1 MKFDITE
8 VVIDHLSTLRSYRD
22 DKISVLDITI
32 TFIAPL
38 FISILAVPYSGMT
51 YHSQEGNIIIAL
63 SVFAALLFNLM
74 ILILD
79 KNKNATDIE
88 KDQLN
93 EIYYNISYCILVA
106 LFDISLL
113 LLLSIINKSSIL
125 ILLCAI
131 RLLSLFLLLNFFT
144 TMLLILKR
152 MHKVIKNK
160 INK

>member
-8 VVIDHLSTLRSYRD
+8 VVIDHLSTLRDYRNG
-22 DKISVLDITI
+22 KISVMDITI
-32 TFIAPL
+32 TFLAPL
-38 FISILAVPYSGMT
+38 IVSILAVPFFGMT

-79 KNKNATDIE
+79 KKKNTSDIE
-88 KDQLN
+88 QDQLN
-93 EIYYNISYCILVA
+93 EIYYNISYSILVA
-106 LFDISLL
+106 LFDIALL

-125 ILLCAI
+125 IVLCAI
-131 RLLSLFLLLNFFT
+131 RLLSLFLLLNFFL

-160 INK
+160 MK